1 MTTCTNPSRPKRAVV
16 RRVAVGATAVGLAL
30 APVLVA
36 SPASAA
42 AFGTGNVV
50 VCRVGTG
57 AASGVGSLVNT
68 GSPVFLDEFTPT
80 GTLVQSI
87 PMPTTASGANKPLI
101 ASGTATSECL
111 VTRSADGQYLIVTG
125 YGSTIP
131 AASSLSGSSSTTVNR
146 VIGRVDAAGNVD
158 TSTALTDAATGN
170 NPRSATSSNGT
181 DFWIAGGSGGVR
193 KTTLGATSSTDLTTA
208 ASFTNV
214 RQLHIFG
221 GQLYASSG
229 SGTNTFRGV
238 ETVGSGL
245 PIAASAVTRFAGLTD
260 TINPSSYGFV
270 LADLSSAVAG
280 PDTLYVADD
289 TNSSAGGIQKFSLV
303 GTNWVLNNTLGSGA
317 DSYRGLTGVT
327 NGSTVTLYATRKGG
341 TAAAGGGELVS
352 LTDTAGYNVNNNG
365 TIALRSTAA
374 ANTAFRGVALAPV
387 NVPTPVVPEVPLAVV
402 LPVSMILALGGF
414 VLTRH
419 RPSLRVAA

>member
-1 MTTCTNPSRPKRAVV
+1 MTTCSNPSRPKRAIG
-16 RRVAVGATAVGLAL
+16 RRVAVGATTVGLAL

-42 AFGTGNVV
+42 GFGSGNVV
-50 VCRVGTG
+50 VCRVGSGVAT
-57 AASGVGSLVNT
+57 GVGSLVNT
-68 GSPVFLDEFTPT
+68 GSPVFLDEFTPA

-87 PMPTTASGANKPLI
+87 AMPTTASGANKPLI

-111 VTRSADGQYLIVTG
+111 VTRSDDGQYLIVTG

-131 AASSLSGSSSTTVNR
+131 AASSLTSSASTTVNR

-181 DFWIAGGSGGVR
+181 DFWIAGGAGGVR
-193 KTTLGATSSTDLTTA
+193 KTTLGSTGSTDLTTA
-208 ASFTNV
+208 ATFTNV
-214 RQLHIFG
+214 RQLNIFG

-245 PIAASAVTRFAGLTD
+245 PVAASAVTRFAGLTD
-260 TINPSSYGFV
+260 TITPSSYGFV
-270 LADLSSAVAG
+270 LADLSSSVAG
-280 PDTLYVADD
+280 PDTLYLADD
-289 TNSSAGGIQKFSLV
+289 TLGIQKFSLV
-303 GTNWVLNNTLGSGA
+303 GTNWVLNNTLGTGA
-317 DSYRGLTGVT
+317 DAYRGLTAVT

-352 LTDTAGYNVNNNG
+352 LTDTAGYNVSNNG

-374 ANTAFRGVALAPV
+374 TNTAYRGVALAPV

-402 LPVSMILALGGF
+402 LPVSMILAIGGF

-419 RPSLRVAA
+419 RPSLRVGA